1 MIIRL
6 ISVFVLST
14 ALLSGCGIYKM
25 DIQQGNYITQEELSR
40 LKPGMSRG
48 EVQEILGTPLLT
60 DDFRQNRWDY
70 VFYLNQQGQVSK
82 KSSLTVFFNE
92 QDIVSDIRQD

>member
-14 ALLSGCGIYKM
+14 ALLSGCSIYKM
-25 DIQQGNYITQEELSR
+25 DIQQGNYITQEAISQ
-40 LKPGMSRG
+40 LKPGMNRS
-48 EVQEILGTPLLT
+48 EVQEVLGTPLLT

-70 VFYLNQQGQVSK
+70 VFYLQEKGQVNK
-82 KSSLTVFFNE
+82 RSSIAVFFND
-92 QDIVSDIRQD
+92 QGIVSDIRKD